1 MLQQQNLNT
10 NKGNK
15 MEDLN
20 TVPEEQP
27 QTLPEKYCIVDFE
40 IMQQVYLNPP
50 GLWVWECPVCGYT
63 EPM

>member
-1 MLQQQNLNT
+1 
-10 NKGNK
+10 
-15 MEDLN
+15 MEDLDA
-20 TVPEEQP
+20 VPQEQT